1 MIDETQEES
10 DLRDRL
16 TALDIWDGEGGAGV
30 FGPQECE
37 TRRWRSELR
46 EVDTETM
53 VLHARIIALE
63 SLAVLLLASA
73 PEKLRQQARD
83 MAISILPRPG
93 RTRHPLT
100 IHAAA
105 RMDGIVRRAVR
116 SNDATD
122 AEQPKTSLAPGRT

>member
-1 MIDETQEES
+1 MIDETLEES

-37 TRRWRSELR
+37 TRRWRSDALK
-46 EVDTETM
+46 VDTETM

-63 SLAVLLLASA
+63 NLAVLLLASA
-73 PEKLRQQARD
+73 PATLRQQARD
-83 MAISILPRPG
+83 MAINILLRSG

-105 RMDGIVRRAVR
+105 RMDGIVERAVR
-116 SNDATD
+116 CNDASGD
-122 AEQPKTSLAPGRT
+122 DQPKT